1 MKKTKALVIV
11 TIALLILQCGCGES
25 KLAKTGFL
33 SDYSKLSAESDNTML
48 YINETALDGYSS
60 FIVDSVKL
68 HLYSEAKARKKI
80 KEGKITD
87 QDIEDLTNYMH
98 SALVKAVQDS
108 GKKIAHK
115 PDAGVARVRAAL
127 TDIKSSSMINALPQA
142 SLLAA
147 GIGGAS
153 MEIELVDS
161 QTGEQIGAVI
171 QSGKGSRIPFTN
183 LGKWTATKKTIDS
196 WAKKFQERLE

>member
-1 MKKTKALVIV
+1 
-11 TIALLILQCGCGES
+11 

-108 GKKIAHK
+108 GKKISHK
-115 PDAGVARVRAAL
+115 PGPGVARVRAAL

-171 QSGKGSRIPFTN
+171 QSGKGSRIN
-183 LGKWTATKKTIDS
+183 IYVIY
-196 WAKKFQERLE
+196 KKFLKIL